1 MDYAELL
8 RKAIRDADLSL
19 GQICRRLAKR
29 GIKMDRA
36 ILSKMQNNKLPP
48 AKDEVN
54 IVLAEI
60 LQTDPDIL
68 RVAAIKQVVS
78 PELIRLIKKVG

>member
-1 MDYAELL
+1 MEYAELL
-8 RKAIRDADLSL
+8 KTAIREADLSL

-54 IVLAEI
+54 IALAEI
-60 LQTDPDIL
+60 LQTDPDLL
-68 RVAAIKQVVS
+68 RVAAVKHVVS
-78 PELIRLIKKVG
+78 PELIKLIKKVG

>member
-1 MDYAELL
+1 MNYADLL
-8 RKAIRDADLSL
+8 KQAIQEADLSL
-19 GQICRRLAKR
+19 GQICRRLAKH

-48 AKDEVN
+48 AKDDVN

-60 LQTDPDIL
+60 LQTDPDAL
-68 RVAAIKQVVS
+68 RVAAVKEVVS
-78 PELIRLIKKVG
+78 PELIGLIKKVG